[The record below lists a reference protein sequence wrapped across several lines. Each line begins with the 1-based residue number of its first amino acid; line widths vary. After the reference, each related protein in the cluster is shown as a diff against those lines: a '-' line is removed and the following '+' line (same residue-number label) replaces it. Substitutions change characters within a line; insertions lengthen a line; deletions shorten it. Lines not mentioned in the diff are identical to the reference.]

1 MAFKIK
7 DGIAIGTTNI
17 FDNSANLLVNAPTAT
32 KFATARS
39 INGTS
44 FDGTADITV
53 TADASTLTGTTLKS
67 TVVTS
72 SLTSVGTI
80 TSGIWNGTAIGA
92 SYLPTGSSSQKGVL
106 QVDGTTIV
114 ATAGVISYTL
124 PTASTSTLG
133 GIKVDGTSISVSS
146 GIIQANS
153 GSLIGTSLSSSIVSS
168 SLTSVGTLTSLAV
181 GGNSSLTGSLTVGT
195 NTTIQGNLTVQG
207 SINYTGTVTQNNI
220 TTNNGTFNGDTY
232 GFGAIYAGVT
242 GGTVLDNT
250 IITMIANKNDLAQV
264 NLQNKNIGAQ
274 STAEYVATS
283 SNGGQTYGFID
294 MGISNSA
301 WDGTQTN
308 SLAYAAGANDGWL
321 YVMGTD
327 GVNALNGGNLI
338 IGTGTSG
345 KSVKFNVG
353 GLATTSGNGT
363 EFIAAVINAKN
374 TTSSST
380 TTGTLVVTGGVGISG
395 ALNVAGAITT
405 SGNLS
410 VNGGSLASNQTT
422 FNLVNTT
429 ATTVNFAGAATA
441 VNIGA
446 SSGTTTVNN
455 NLVVTGTFTVNGNTE
470 TINATTIQV
479 SDKNI
484 ELGKVTSPTD
494 TTADGGGITLKG
506 ATDKSIIWD
515 SANGNWTSSEP
526 FNLASGKTYK
536 INNATV
542 LSATT
547 LGSAVVSSSLTSVG
561 TIATGVWNGTAV
573 TVPYGGTGA
582 ASFTSGALL
591 KGNGTSAISVAT
603 ASDIVSA
610 IGSTAVSNATSATNA
625 TNVATTGGS
634 TTNSQFYIGFV
645 ASNTSG
651 NQALTTATALQY
663 NPSTSLLSLVSLTA
677 STAVNTV
684 NTNTQLSGTTLSN
697 RSVNQATVATT
708 TATAVDTWAI
718 ATYRSAKY
726 IVQVKQG
733 TNYSVHEIMVI
744 HDGTTTYKTEYG
756 VLETNGSLATFTTDI
771 SSTNARLLVTMGSS
785 SSAII
790 NISRELIVV

>member
-17 FDNSANLLVNAPTAT
+17 FDNSATLLVNAPTAT

-67 TVVTS
+67 TVVNS

-80 TSGIWNGTAIGA
+80 ATGTWQGSTIAA
-92 SYLPTGSSSQKGVL
+92 AYLPTGTSAAKGIL

-133 GIKVDGTSISVSS
+133 GVKVDGTSISVSS
-146 GIIQANS
+146 GIIQANA
-153 GSLIGTSLSSSIVSS
+153 GSLIGTSLSSNIVSS
-168 SLTSVGTLTSLAV
+168 SLTSVGTLTSLSV
-181 GGNSSLTGSLTVGT
+181 GGAASLTGALTVGT
-195 NTTIQGNLTVQG
+195 NATIQGNLTVQG
-207 SINYTGTVTQNNI
+207 NINYTGTVTQNNI
-220 TTNNGTFNGDTY
+220 TTTNGVFNGDTY

-242 GGTVLDNT
+242 GGVVLDNT
-250 IITMIANKNDLAQV
+250 IVTMIGNKNDLTQV

-294 MGISNSA
+294 MGIANSA
-301 WDGTQTN
+301 WDGTQAN
-308 SLAYAAGANDGWL
+308 SLAYAVGANDGYL
-321 YVMGTD
+321 YVQGSD
-327 GVNALNGGNLI
+327 GVTSLNGGNLI

-345 KSVKFNVG
+345 QVIKFNVG

-363 EFIAAVINAKN
+363 QYIAAVINAKN

-395 ALNVAGAITT
+395 ATNVAGALST
-405 SGNLS
+405 SGTLYAY
-410 VNGGSLASNQTT
+410 GGTISTNQTT

-429 ATTVNFAGAATA
+429 ATTVNIAGAGTT
-441 VNIGA
+441 VSIGA

-455 NLVVTGTFTVNGNTE
+455 NMVVTGTLTVNGTTN
-470 TINATTIQV
+470 TINSTTV
-479 SDKNI
+479 TVDDKNI
-484 ELGKVTSPTD
+484 ELGSVATPTD

-506 ATDKSIIWD
+506 ASDKTIIWD
-515 SANGNWTSSEP
+515 QANTNWTSSEHW
-526 FNLASGKTYK
+526 NLSTGKSFK
-536 INNATV
+536 INNTAV
-542 LSATT
+542 LSATA

-591 KGNGTSAISVAT
+591 KGAGTSAITTAS
-603 ASDIVSA
+603 ASDIVSV
-610 IGSTAVSNATSATNA
+610 IGSTAVSNATNATNA
-625 TNVATTGGS
+625 TNVATTGAV
-634 TTNSQFYIGFV
+634 TTSATHYIGFV
-645 ASNTSG
+645 TSNTSG
-651 NQALTTATALQY
+651 NLGINTATNLTY
-663 NPSTSLLSLVSLTA
+663 NPGTGALVAGTLSGNV
-677 STAVNTV
+677 STANLNMTSGGTV
-684 NTNTQLSGTTLSN
+684 ISN
-697 RSVNQATVATT
+697 RAVVQAAIATT
-708 TATAVDTWAI
+708 SATSVDAWPI

-733 TNYSVHEIMVI
+733 TNYSVHEILVI

-756 VLETNGSLATFTTDI
+756 VLETNSALATFTTDI

-785 SSAII
+785 SSATI

>member
-17 FDNSANLLVNAPTAT
+17 FDNSATLLVNAPTAT
-32 KFATARS
+32 KLVTARS
-39 INGTS
+39 INGVS
-44 FDGTADITV
+44 FDGTTDVTV

-80 TSGIWNGTAIGA
+80 TSGTWNGSIIGA
-92 SYLPTGSSSQKGVL
+92 SYLPTGTSSVKGIL

-146 GIIQANS
+146 GIIQANA
-153 GSLIGTSLSSSIVSS
+153 GSLIGTSLSSNIVSS
-168 SLTSVGTLTSLAV
+168 SLTSVGTLTSLSV
-181 GGNSSLTGSLTVGT
+181 GGAASLTGALTVGT
-195 NTTIQGNLTVQG
+195 NATIQGNLTVQG
-207 SINYTGTVTQNNI
+207 NINYTGTVTQNNI
-220 TTNNGTFNGDTY
+220 TTTNGVFNGDTY

-242 GGTVLDNT
+242 GGVVLDNT
-250 IITMIANKNDLAQV
+250 IVTMIGNKNDLTQV

-294 MGISNSA
+294 MGIANSA
-301 WDGTQTN
+301 WDGTQAN
-308 SLAYAAGANDGWL
+308 SLAYAVGPNDGYLYVQGSDGANS
-321 YVMGTD
+321 
-327 GVNALNGGNLI
+327 LNGGNLI

-345 KSVKFNVG
+345 QVIKFNVG

-363 EFIAAVINAKN
+363 QYIAAVINAKN
-374 TTSSST
+374 TTASST
-380 TTGTLVVTGGVGISG
+380 TTGTLVVTGGIGASG
-395 ALNVAGAITT
+395 AVYAASATT
-405 SGNLS
+405 TGNIA
-410 VNGGSLASNQTT
+410 VNGGSITTSQTT
-422 FNLVNTT
+422 ANIVNTT
-429 ATTVNFAGAATA
+429 ATTVNIAGAGTT
-441 VNIGA
+441 VSIGA

-455 NLVVTGTFTVNGNTE
+455 NLVVTGTFTVNGTTE
-470 TINATTIQV
+470 TINSTTV
-479 SDKNI
+479 TVDDKNI
-484 ELGKVTSPTD
+484 ELGSVATPTD

-506 ATDKSIIWD
+506 ASDKTIIWD
-515 SANGNWTSSEP
+515 QSNTNWTSSEHW
-526 FNLASGKTYK
+526 NLATGKSYK
-536 INNATV
+536 INNTAV
-542 LSATT
+542 LSATS

-561 TIATGVWNGTAV
+561 TIATGVWNGTTVAV
-573 TVPYGGTGA
+573 GYGGTGA
-582 ASFTSGALL
+582 VSFTSGALL
-591 KGNGTSAISVAT
+591 KGNGTSAISVAN

-625 TNVATTGGS
+625 TNVATTGAV
-634 TTNSQFYIGFV
+634 TTSATHYIGFV
-645 ASNTSG
+645 TSNTSG
-651 NQALTTATALQY
+651 NLGINTATNLTY
-663 NPSTSLLSLVSLTA
+663 NPGTGALVAGTLSGNVSTANLNMTA
-677 STAVNTV
+677 SG
-684 NTNTQLSGTTLSN
+684 TNISN
-697 RSVNQATVATT
+697 RAVVQATVATT
-708 TATAVDTWAI
+708 SATAVDTWAI

-733 TNYSVHEIMVI
+733 TNYSVHEILVI

-756 VLETNGSLATFTTDI
+756 VLETNGALATFTTDI
-771 SSTNARLLVTMGSS
+771 STTNARLLVTMGSS
-785 SSAII
+785 SSATI